1 MAITDKNALT
11 KKNLLGY
18 AMGDLGGCM
27 TFALMGS
34 FLTPYYT
41 EVAGLSTGAVAAI
54 FLIIRIWDAIND
66 PMMGTIMDKVFSKT
80 HNKKGKFRPWMLRS
94 TPLLLITSILMF
106 TAPTYAN
113 GMAKAVVTF
122 VVYLLY
128 EASYT
133 MFNIPYGSLLS
144 VMSNTD
150 GERASLS
157 SARGFGSLI
166 GNVVPLMIFPLII
179 DATTENPQFGYTF
192 GITVCALIGFAAC
205 MLSYYLTRERNTNDV
220 VEDVTE
226 SSEIKFTDILVVFRK
241 NRAYVALCIQGVL
254 FCLAQY
260 MGTTLGI
267 YMYRDVLGALP
278 MMSLM
283 QFITMPLSV
292 ISLAI
297 LPKF

>member
-1 MAITDKNALT
+1 MAITDKSALT

-144 VMSNTD
+144 AMSNTD

-226 SSEIKFTDILVVFRK
+226 SSEIKWLNHFS
-241 NRAYVALCIQGVL
+241 C
-254 FCLAQY
+254 
-260 MGTTLGI
+260 GI
-267 YMYRDVLGALP
+267 W
-278 MMSLM
+278 S
-283 QFITMPLSV
+283 
-292 ISLAI
+292 
-297 LPKF
+297 